1 MYIPSGAYNRLN
13 YNYWK
18 RTKFYMHTSRIFFFG
33 SVTQKTKL
41 ILLCTPL
48 DSLVN
53 SKQGSDPTNPSRFL
67 FCVFKKRILPWVDLT
82 HSQKRVL
89 RIWQSEN
96 EGSSGNASDSL
107 CNVRNNASFIKA
119 FWEIC
124 ISNTY
129 PLLAPPILKQVIWDI
144 DC

>member
-13 YNYWK
+13 SNHWNI
-18 RTKFYMHTSRIFFFG
+18 TKFYMHTSGIFFFFG
-33 SVTQKTKL
+33 CVTQKTKL
-41 ILLCTPL
+41 VLLCTPL

-53 SKQGSDPTNPSRFL
+53 SKQGSDPTNPSRFP
-67 FCVFKKRILPWVDLT
+67 FCVLKKRIIPWVDPT

-107 CNVRNNASFIKA
+107 CNVRKNKWNIMPLSI
-119 FWEIC
+119 WENC
-124 ISNTY
+124 ISNIHV
-129 PLLAPPILKQVIWDI
+129 P
-144 DC
+144 